1 MVFDNCAM
9 RDYIYA
15 MQNITIAISEKD
27 YLAGSPLANAL
38 FDFGDSELI
47 ANYRNIPNDF
57 PLNTKTKNDGF
68 LDALGKF
75 SESLQKYQFAKLDRE
90 KIITELKNQLL
101 RHVKTGGLIIYGY
114 KHPQAIED
122 TPVKIPVNMF
132 IAGEIN
138 WEKSELKFKNNQF
151 TGIRVLVTSRNIT
164 KTSETIAKTI
174 TEKPSFAK
182 LDPESHIDEKKA
194 AEYLGISYR
203 TLQGYR
209 TKGGGPK
216 FVKIGKKTIRY
227 KVSDL
232 IGWSTDNK
240 KINTSE

>member
-1 MVFDNCAM
+1 ME
-9 RDYIYA
+9 
-15 MQNITIAISEKD
+15 NITIAISEKD

-38 FDFGDSELI
+38 FDFGNADLI
-47 ANYRNIPNDF
+47 AVYKNIPTIITPNKKSE
-57 PLNTKTKNDGF
+57 TKGLWGAVEEISN
-68 LDALGKF
+68 
-75 SESLQKYQFAKLDRE
+75 SLTQFQIAKIERE

-101 RHVKTGGLIIYGY
+101 HRVKIGELIVYGY
-114 KHPQAIED
+114 KHPQHIED

-138 WEKSELKFKNNQF
+138 WEKSELKFKNNEF
-151 TGIRVLVTSRNIT
+151 TGIRILVTSQNIT
-164 KTSETIAKTI
+164 KNSETITKTI

-182 LDPESHIDEKKA
+182 LDPELHIDEKKA

-232 IGWSTDNK
+232 IGWSNDNK